1 MTRIIV
7 GIAGASGA
15 IYGVRLLQVLRE
27 AGVETHVIVSA
38 GASTTIAHELHCSVA
53 DVTALAD
60 VVHDERD
67 LAASIAS
74 GSFRVDG
81 MVVAPCS
88 IKVLSGVA
96 NSYDDSLIVRAA
108 DVRLKERQRLVLLVR
123 ETPLHVGHLELMVRA
138 ARAGAIIFPPVP
150 SHYVQPATVDDL
162 VDHTVMRVC
171 DQLGIAAEL
180 SPRWTGLPDES
191 DVGSRPDGRN
201 HPTAP

>member
-1 MTRIIV
+1 MARIIV

-15 IYGVRLLQVLRE
+15 IYGVRLLQVLRK
-27 AGVETHVIVSA
+27 ADVETHLIVSS
-38 GASTTIAHELHCSVA
+38 GAETTIAHELDWSIE
-53 DVTALAD
+53 DIISLAD

-108 DVRLKERQRLVLLVR
+108 DVRLKERQPLVLMVR
-123 ETPLHVGHLELMVRA
+123 ETPLHIGHLKLMVQA
-138 ARAGAIIFPPVP
+138 AEAGAIIFPPVP
-150 SHYVQPATVDDL
+150 SHYVQPATVEDL

-171 DQLGIAAEL
+171 DQLGIATEL
-180 SPRWTGLPDES
+180 SPRWTGLS
-191 DVGSRPDGRN
+191 GG
-201 HPTAP
+201 AGAGAG